1 MKGPKYTGNPLGC
14 RRCPMHI
21 PFFIVWVQERPR
33 KDWEKHHREVRDKGD
48 TGREKRKGRDQQRKN
63 KIECDYSWRA
73 ATI

>member
-33 KDWEKHHREVRDKGD
+33 KDWEKHHRGKRQRRYWERKKE
-48 TGREKRKGRDQQRKN
+48 RERPTKKK
-63 KIECDYSWRA
+63 
-73 ATI
+73 